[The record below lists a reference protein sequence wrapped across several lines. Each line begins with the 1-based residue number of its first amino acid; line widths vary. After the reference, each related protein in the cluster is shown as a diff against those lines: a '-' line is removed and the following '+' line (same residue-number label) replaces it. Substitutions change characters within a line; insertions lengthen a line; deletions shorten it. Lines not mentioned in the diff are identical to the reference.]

1 MAATRFGPIQGFE
14 GECKMDDF
22 TGKTVVV
29 TGSSGIG
36 LGAALYFARAGA
48 SVHVC
53 GIDPALN
60 AKAEVAGKG
69 LSLVVTKVDV
79 SDASAVEDWITGIG
93 TAEGIDILVNAA
105 AVQTYGT
112 TETTDPAHW
121 GRVIAINLTSCYLTS
136 HFAYPFMK
144 TRGKGAIVHVSSVQ
158 GYQNQ
163 NSVLAYATTKG
174 GIHALTRAQAV
185 DAAKDGIRVNS
196 ISPGS
201 VRTPLLEFAAQTVA
215 GEGNPI
221 EDVIAGFGAAHP
233 MGRVGTVEETSALIA
248 FLCSDR
254 AGFCT
259 GGDYLIDGGLLAG
272 LGV

>member
-1 MAATRFGPIQGFE
+1 MGEFSGKVAAI
-14 GECKMDDF
+14 
-22 TGKTVVV
+22 

-36 LGAALYFARAGA
+36 LGAALKFAREGA
-48 SVHVC
+48 TVHLC
-53 GIDPALN
+53 GNDAAHNERAWIETEGLDVTV
-60 AKAEVAGKG
+60 AEVDVTLPAQLGSWMHDVGSAGG
-69 LSLVVTKVDV
+69 MDV
-79 SDASAVEDWITGIG
+79 
-93 TAEGIDILVNAA
+93 LVNAA

-112 TETTDPAHW
+112 TESTDIDHW
-121 GRVIAINLTSCYLTS
+121 NEVIATNLTSCFLTS

-144 TRGKGAIVHVSSVQ
+144 QRGGGAIVHVSSVQ
-158 GYQNQ
+158 GHANQ
-163 NSVLAYATTKG
+163 NEVLAYATSKG

-201 VRTPLLEFAAQTVA
+201 VRTPLLEFAARTVA

-221 EDVIAGFGAAHP
+221 EEVIEGFGNAHP
-233 MGRVGTVEETSALIA
+233 VGRVGTVEETSELIA

-259 GGDYLIDGGLLAG
+259 GGDYLIDGGLTAG
-272 LGV
+272 IGV

>member
-1 MAATRFGPIQGFE
+1 MN
-14 GECKMDDF
+14 DF
-22 TGKTVVV
+22 TDKTVIV

-53 GIDPALN
+53 GIDPVLN
-60 AKAEVAGKG
+60 AKADAAGEELPLSVAQ
-69 LSLVVTKVDV
+69 VDV
-79 SDASAVEDWITGIG
+79 SDANAVEDWIKGIG
-93 TAEGIDILVNAA
+93 NARGIDILVNAA

-112 TETTDPAHW
+112 TETTDLAHW
-121 GRVIAINLTSCYLTS
+121 NRVIAINLTSCYLTS
-136 HFAYPFMK
+136 HFAYPYMK
-144 TRGKGAIVHVSSVQ
+144 ARGKGAIVHVSSVQ
-158 GYQNQ
+158 GHQNQ

-221 EDVIAGFGAAHP
+221 EDVIQDFGAAHP
-233 MGRVGTVEETSALIA
+233 LGRVGTVEETSALIA
-248 FLCSDR
+248 FLCSDH

-259 GGDYLIDGGLLAG
+259 GGDYLIDGGLLST